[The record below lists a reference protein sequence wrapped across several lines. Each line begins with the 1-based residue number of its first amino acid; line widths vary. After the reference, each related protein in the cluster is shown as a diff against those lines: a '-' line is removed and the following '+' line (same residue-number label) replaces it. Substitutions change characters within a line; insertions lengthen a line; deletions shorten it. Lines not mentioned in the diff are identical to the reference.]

1 MNKQQT
7 HHTPAF
13 PTVPV
18 QDKLGQLIVN
28 FGSSKL
34 EMGAFIIASGIC
46 HHVDSLLPETV
57 ADLSIEIAR
66 SIIDKCEDIL
76 QEDTKPQTP
85 KIIKDGI

>member
-13 PTVPV
+13 PTYPV
-18 QDKLGQLIVN
+18 QDKLGQILVN

-34 EMGAFIIASGIC
+34 EMGAFIIAAGIA

-66 SIIDKCEDIL
+66 SIIDKCENAL
-76 QEDTKPQTP
+76 QEDTKPQNPQLLT
-85 KIIKDGI
+85 

>member
-1 MNKQQT
+1 MKQQT

-13 PTVPV
+13 PTYPV
-18 QDKLGQLIVN
+18 QDKLGQILVN

-34 EMGAFIIASGIC
+34 EIGAFIIAAGIGR
-46 HHVDSLLPETV
+46 HIDNLLPETV

-66 SIIDKCEDIL
+66 SIIDKCEDAL

-85 KIIKDGI
+85 QILTNGI